1 VKATKVFQVEFDADD
16 LEVMDTVL
24 KGMTDY
30 PVARSSLV
38 IILDRVHA
46 GVALKS
52 REVEDMR
59 VCLENWGEKS
69 KHAKQMNRS
78 MWGLIR

>member
-52 REVEDMR
+52 KEVETMC
-59 VCLENWGEKS
+59 VCLANWGEDS
-69 KHAKQMNRS
+69 KRARHLVRS
-78 MWGLIR
+78 MWKIV